1 MSGRRIVDGLF
12 KVAEAFLALCM
23 LSMVVMVFG
32 NVVLRYVFNSGIT
45 ISEEMSRYVFVWL
58 VFVGAVVAMR
68 DQAHLGIDTV
78 VALMPR
84 LGKKICLAASELLML
99 VCCIIFFCG
108 TWLQHDVNAT
118 NIAPVT
124 GLNMIWVYGMGY
136 VTSIGIGLLI
146 VHKLWRLASGRIT
159 DEELVVIRDS
169 EEDAVVQA
177 VHGRVG
183 EGDGGERK

>member
-1 MSGRRIVDGLF
+1 MLGRQIADGCF
-12 KVAEAFLALCM
+12 KVIEAFLALCL

-45 ISEEMSRYVFVWL
+45 ISEEMSRYAFVWL

-68 DQAHLGIDTV
+68 ERAHIGIDTLV
-78 VALMPR
+78 TRLPR
-84 LGKKICLAASELLML
+84 LGKKICLAISEALML
-99 VCCIIFFCG
+99 FCCFLFFWG

-146 VHKLWRLASGRIT
+146 VHKLWRLATGRIT
-159 DEELVVIRDS
+159 DEELVEIRDS
-169 EEDAVVQA
+169 EEDVI
-177 VHGRVG
+177 VHAAEAHAGRDV
-183 EGDGGERK
+183 EGPRK

>member
-1 MSGRRIVDGLF
+1 MHGNRIVDLIF
-12 KVAEAFLALCM
+12 KVVEAFLALCM

-68 DQAHLGIDTV
+68 DQAHLGIDTLV
-78 VALMPR
+78 TRLPR
-84 LGKKICLAASELLML
+84 LGKKVCLAFSEFLML
-99 VCCIIFFCG
+99 ICCAMFFWG

-136 VTSIGIGLLI
+136 VASVGIGFLI
-146 VHKLWRLASGRIT
+146 LHKLWRLATGQIT
-159 DEELVVIRDS
+159 DAELVEIRDS
-169 EEDAVVQA
+169 EEDAVVHAVEAQA
-177 VHGRVG
+177 R
-183 EGDGGERK
+183 EDGGERK